1 MSWTDYKQPSID
13 IPLSADGSTTAPVF
27 GLDLD
32 DISTLVGSHL
42 ESMMA
47 LADLYRESQGDVFAG
62 ENLAAFLV
70 TASRTF
76 PEVSKHV
83 LALGTRTPEVKTMKF
98 PVSIEMAALAAILKL
113 TLEDAGGLGN
123 LLAMLGGALKG
134 AANGKGPASQKLRD
148 TLSQFSTMDS
158 GKTQTS

>member
-13 IPLSADGSTTAPVF
+13 IPLSADGKTTAPVY

-32 DISTLVGSHL
+32 DISALVGDHL

-47 LADLYRESQGDVFAG
+47 LAELYKESSGDVFAG
-62 ENLAAFLV
+62 ENLAVFLV
-70 TASRTF
+70 SASKTF
-76 PEVSKHV
+76 PEVSKKV
-83 LALGTRTPEVKTMKF
+83 MALGTRTPEVKAMKF
-98 PVSIEMAALAAILKL
+98 PVSIEMAALSAILKL

-123 LLAMLGGALKG
+123 LLAMLGGALKS

-148 TLSQFSTMDS
+148 TLSQFSTTDS
-158 GKTQTS
+158 EKTQTS